1 MLSQHAQQIEDL
13 NFRVLRLLQN
23 KPDAS
28 QREMA
33 TQLGVSQSK
42 MNYCLNALIEKGLI
56 KLSNFQNSRHK
67 LKYVYLLTPIGLSE
81 KAKLTGHFLQRKLA
95 EYEELKAEIESL
107 KADALQ
113 AGTGLT
119 VRTKTKLETIV

>member
-1 MLSQHAQQIEDL
+1 MSSQHAQQIEDL

-33 TQLGVSQSK
+33 TQLGVSQGK
-42 MNYCLNALIEKGLI
+42 MNYCLNALIEKGLV

-67 LKYVYLLTPIGLSE
+67 LKYVYLLTPVGLSE

-95 EYEELKAEIESL
+95 EYAELKAEIVSL
-107 KADALQ
+107 KADAIK
-113 AGTGLT
+113 AGTRQT
-119 VRTKTKLETIV
+119 ARTKTKLETIV

>member
-1 MLSQHAQQIEDL
+1 MSSQHAKQIEDL

-33 TQLGVSQSK
+33 TQLGVSQGK
-42 MNYCLNALIEKGLI
+42 MNYCLNALIEKGLV

-67 LKYVYLLTPIGLSE
+67 LKYVYLLTPVGLSE

-95 EYEELKAEIESL
+95 EYDELKAEIESL
-107 KADALQ
+107 KKDALE
-113 AGTGLT
+113 AGTCQT
-119 VRTKTKLETIV
+119 VRTKANSKH